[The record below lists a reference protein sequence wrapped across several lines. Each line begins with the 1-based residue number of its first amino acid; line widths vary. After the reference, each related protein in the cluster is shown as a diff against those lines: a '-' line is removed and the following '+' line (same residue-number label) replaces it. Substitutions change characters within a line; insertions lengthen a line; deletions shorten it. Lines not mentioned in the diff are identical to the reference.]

1 MRLVYGLLLINC
13 LLGVKFMYAQHA
25 KTDSLEAL
33 LPLRT
38 DTAKVDVLNEL
49 TYQYITLDIA
59 KAKGYG
65 QQAIALGQTIEYPKG
80 LAQSYND
87 LGMVYYFTA
96 QLDSAALLFEKSLA
110 IRKEIGD
117 AIGMAACLNKLG
129 AVYKLRGLLAEAID
143 YFSQTVSYYDS
154 LDMQAELAASY
165 NNMGTLYYDLSDYDQ
180 ALVYFQRSLHIKN
193 QLGNTVEIAGT
204 MSNIA
209 NVQFYLG
216 RYAESNTN
224 YEKAIALLEA
234 QGEKQYLPNCY
245 IGLANI
251 EEKEGQLTQALQYY
265 EKALQL
271 SDYALNANVFQAS
284 TRYRMGYVLSQLD
297 RPEEAERY
305 LREAAEMATQ
315 NGLQQMLIEIY
326 TVMIEFLAQQ
336 GRASEAMPLVQ
347 KTLALKDTLFSQNRN
362 ALIAEMQTRF
372 EVEEKERANRLLQ
385 AENDIQRLE
394 LAQSKANSRMQRI
407 LFGGSLLVL
416 LLAGGFAYSR
426 YKAHQTQKMAALE
439 KERFRAVV
447 EAEDQARKKIA
458 MDLHDGLGQLLST
471 AKLHAQGLDELALQG
486 DTDSRSSYDHTLQ
499 LIDQACE
506 EVRQVS
512 HSMMPGALTKIGF
525 AQALQE
531 LLQRVQA
538 TGALHVQQIGTPPKQ
553 LPENYAIGLYR
564 VLQELLNNVL
574 KHAQASQLTL
584 QFSQPTDQVLQID
597 LVDNGQG
604 LQEKEWKKSK
614 GIGWK
619 NIQSRISLLNGR
631 LEWHSEPGN
640 GTTFTIRL
648 PYMKSTTS

>member
-13 LLGVKFMYAQHA
+13 LLGVKFMGAQPTT
-25 KTDSLEAL
+25 TDSLEAL

-96 QLDSAALLFEKSLA
+96 QLDSAALLFEKSLT

-165 NNMGTLYYDLSDYDQ
+165 NNMGTLYYDLSDYDE
-180 ALVYFQRSLHIKN
+180 ALVYFQRSLGIKN

-216 RYAESNTN
+216 RYAESKTN
-224 YEKAIALLEA
+224 YEKAITLLEA

-265 EKALQL
+265 QKALQL

-284 TRYRMGYVLSQLD
+284 TRYRMGYVLSQLN
-297 RPEEAERY
+297 RPQEAERY
-305 LREAAEMATQ
+305 LREAAEIATQ
-315 NGLQQMLIEIY
+315 NGLQQMQIEIY

-336 GRASEAMPLVQ
+336 GRANEAMPLVQ

-394 LAQSKANSRMQRI
+394 LAQSKANSRMQRL

-426 YKAHQTQKMAALE
+426 YKAHQAQKMAALE

-471 AKLHAQGLDELALQG
+471 AKLHAQGMDELALQG
-486 DTDSRSSYDHTLQ
+486 DTDTRSSYDHTLQ

-512 HSMMPGALTKIGF
+512 HSMMPGALTKVGF

-584 QFSQPTDQVLQID
+584 QFSQPNDHSLRID
-597 LVDNGQG
+597 MSDNGQG
-604 LQEKEWKKSK
+604 LQEKDWKKSK

-619 NIQSRISLLNGR
+619 NIQSRISLLNGQ
-631 LEWHSEPGN
+631 LEWHSEPGK

-648 PYMKSTTS
+648 PYHKSTTS